1 MAELAVG
8 GDLELKLCAALDAST
23 EQIKRGQDREDRLER
38 LIPIAAQIQASDEFP
53 SSGDLIMDCG
63 GPTLGKAWVLRRVF
77 LGGTDPTAT
86 TAGSAFLFLS
96 SSKSSNA
103 LISAFCFDQAASL
116 PIAKFYSSRMVV
128 LTYPQRIICKVTGG
142 TAGDS
147 YQLGGLAMEEIAN
160 DPVAARWTL

>member
-23 EQIKRGQDREDRLER
+23 EQIKRGEDRRDRMER
-38 LIPIAAQIQASDEFP
+38 LIPISAQIQASDVYP
-53 SSGDLIMDCG
+53 SSGDLVMDCG
-63 GPTLGKAWVLRRVF
+63 GPTLGKAWVLRRIF
-77 LGGTDPTAT
+77 LGGTDPTQT
-86 TAGSAFLFLS
+86 TAGSAYFFLS

-103 LISAFCFDQAASL
+103 LISAFCFDQMATLPAS
-116 PIAKFYSSRMVV
+116 KFYSSRMVV
-128 LTYPQRIICKVTGG
+128 LSYPQRIICKITSG